1 MFAVVSLETG
11 DVDIATEAVDNPAA
25 TVTDAGVAT
34 AGLSLVNA
42 ICVGVDA
49 GALSVMVTV
58 AGEPPFTARG
68 STLTFTN
75 ELVGEVGEVGE
86 ADWVG
91 D

>member
-1 MFAVVSLETG
+1 MF
-11 DVDIATEAVDNPAA
+11 
-25 TVTDAGVAT
+25 
-34 AGLSLVNA
+34 
-42 ICVGVDA
+42 
-49 GALSVMVTV
+49 TV

-91 D
+91 DCGEVGFPPHAAAKTAIIQRQRPLRTAEF